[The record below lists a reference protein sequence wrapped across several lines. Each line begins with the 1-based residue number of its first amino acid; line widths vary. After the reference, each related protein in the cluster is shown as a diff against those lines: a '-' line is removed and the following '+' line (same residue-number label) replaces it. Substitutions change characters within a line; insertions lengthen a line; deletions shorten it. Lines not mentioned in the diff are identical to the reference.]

1 MEITYTP
8 SPVLKLYILLINT
21 ARYLHQKCL
30 HPKDH
35 CLHREMPVKEMGEES
50 EAKREAGMIKIMTR
64 STGTSNAT
72 SVVEKD
78 I

>member
-1 MEITYTP
+1 M
-8 SPVLKLYILLINT
+8 
-21 ARYLHQKCL
+21 
-30 HPKDH
+30 
-35 CLHREMPVKEMGEES
+35 HREMPVKEMGEEL